1 MPLMIGI
8 DNISVPLKLIR
19 AWQLSWVDSQ
29 EMIHY
34 FHNVHKLSK
43 LVINILTLMWQ
54 AQPSA
59 LCGTILLNILQGL
72 LPLATA
78 WVTKLLFDLLAQRL
92 AGAVAV
98 TWTALLWLVVAQA
111 ILLLAGQLI
120 APLATYLKAELN
132 RQLSLNIQTS
142 IYQKVNDFA
151 GLAPFENPHLHDT
164 VRMANQGARHGSEQT
179 LWLLTS
185 FIQSGVLLLSFV
197 GVLLVFSPLLAGLVI
212 LAALPQL
219 AVQLKLGGQRVRLMH
234 DLTPD
239 ERRKFYYD
247 FLLSHEKAAKE
258 MRLLNVGSY
267 FIDKV
272 SQLYHGIHRP
282 ERHQQQRELRWE
294 AGLGTLST
302 LVSSSA
308 FVAVVLAAFNGTLS
322 LGDVTLYISAVRS
335 VQDALKGIFFAISGL
350 HESSQFYTYYLN
362 LMQTDDPLQAAE
374 RPQPVPILRHG
385 LELQNVSFRY
395 HDNQP
400 WVLRDVSLFIPAQGC
415 LALVGLNGAGKTTL
429 VKLLLRFYDPTEGQ
443 ILWDGVDIRQ
453 FDPQLLRQRM
463 GAIFQ
468 DFMRFDLTV
477 QENIGLGDAQHVTSR
492 DQVQQAARRSGAH
505 DMIQKL
511 PHGYETELT
520 LMFANGKSP
529 IDLSGGQWQ
538 KIALAR
544 LFMRQEANLL
554 ILDEPTAALDTQAEH
569 DLFDQF
575 VELVNGRTTLLI
587 SHRFSTVRM
596 ADCIAVLENGRII
609 EYGSHKELLA
619 QGGQYARLYTMQA
632 EKYR

>member
-1 MPLMIGI
+1 M
-8 DNISVPLKLIR
+8 V
-19 AWQLSWVDSQ
+19 
-29 EMIHY
+29 HY

-59 LCGTILLNILQGL
+59 FCGTILLNILQGL

-78 WVTKLLFDLLAQRL
+78 WITKLLFDLLALRL

-120 APLATYLKAELN
+120 TPLAAYLKAELN

-164 VRMANQGARHGSEQT
+164 VRLANQGARRGSEQT

-185 FIQSGVLLLSFV
+185 LIQSSVTLVSFVVVLLA
-197 GVLLVFSPLLAGLVI
+197 FSPLLAGLVI

-219 AVQLKLGGQRVRLMH
+219 AVQVKLGRQRVKLMF
-234 DLTPD
+234 DLTPH

-258 MRLLNVGSY
+258 TRLLDIGSY
-267 FIDKV
+267 FMDKV
-272 SQLYHGIHRP
+272 GQLYEHSHRA
-282 ERHQQQRELRWE
+282 ERQQQQRELRWE
-294 AGLGTLST
+294 ASLGTLSS
-302 LVSSSA
+302 LVASGA
-308 FVAVVLAAFNGTLS
+308 FLAVVAAAFNGALS
-322 LGDVTLYISAVRS
+322 LGDVTLYISAVRA
-335 VQDALKGIFFAISGL
+335 VQDGMKGLLFAVSGL

-362 LMQTDDPLQAAE
+362 LLQMPDPLPLAE
-374 RPQPVPILRHG
+374 RPQPVPTLQHG

-395 HDNQP
+395 HDDQP
-400 WVLRDVSLFIPAQGC
+400 WVLRNVNLFIPAQGC
-415 LALVGLNGAGKTTL
+415 VALVGLNGAGKTTL

-443 ILWDGVDIRQ
+443 ILWDGMDIRR
-453 FDPQLLRQRM
+453 FDPQALRQQM

-477 QENIGLGDAQHVTSR
+477 QENIGLGDARYVASR
-492 DQVQQAARRSGAH
+492 ERVQQAAPRSGAH
-505 DMIQKL
+505 NMIQNL

-529 IDLSGGQWQ
+529 VDLSGGQWQ

-544 LFMRQEANLL
+544 LFMRQEADLL
-554 ILDEPTAALDTQAEH
+554 ILDEPTAALDAEAEH
-569 DLFDQF
+569 DLFEHF

-587 SHRFSTVRM
+587 SHRFSTVKM
-596 ADCIAVLENGRII
+596 ADCIAVLADGRII
-609 EYGSHKELLA
+609 EHGSHKELLTRGA
-619 QGGQYARLYTMQA
+619 QYARLYTMQA